1 MKGFYTVLAIVVGY
15 LPILFFLLL
24 FKWFR
29 RSARKLKPRQL
40 GSSVEFF
47 VSPRMH
53 ILIQIT
59 LLLLVLFSLLV
70 LSTSLRRGGDGWYG
84 LFIPLTVLVA
94 ILLAMPRKVIVD
106 SHGIRQQRLLR
117 ADRQIQWGQIAWM
130 RRGVNSGTTYVK
142 SKNGGRPVSFS
153 PLLVGQSRFEKEVRA
168 HAKGCEGPFDDLD
181 DE

>member
-1 MKGFYTVLAIVVGY
+1 MWGQPRTAVRRAQVGSGFPSWASGLHRLESMKGFYTVLAIVVGY

-70 LSTSLRRGGDGWYG
+70 LSTSLRRGGDGWAVYS
-84 LFIPLTVLVA
+84 A
-94 ILLAMPRKVIVD
+94 DSPRRNSP
-106 SHGIRQQRLLR
+106 SH
-117 ADRQIQWGQIAWM
+117 A
-130 RRGVNSGTTYVK
+130 
-142 SKNGGRPVSFS
+142 
-153 PLLVGQSRFEKEVRA
+153 
-168 HAKGCEGPFDDLD
+168 
-181 DE
+181 